1 MKIEKVSFVNKEGFQ
16 LSGKLYLPLEEE
28 PRYYAI
34 FAHCFTCSKNFKA
47 PSTISNMLMQLGV
60 AVLSFDFS
68 GLGNSEGEFEDTGFS
83 SNVEDLIAADT
94 FLRTNYQAPQMLI
107 GHSLGGTAVI
117 FAASRLDHIKA
128 VVTIGS
134 PANPKHVKKLFE
146 SDLETIKRE
155 GSAEVSIGGR
165 SFKIGKEF
173 LDDLDNQNLADLLPQ
188 MKKAF
193 LFLHSPQDKIVSI
206 ENASELYLNARH
218 PKSFISLDGAD
229 HLLSEEKES
238 RYVGELI
245 SSWSRKYFPIE
256 PTEHDLKGHQVKVRL
271 FGESYTSE
279 IKTPFHHLIADE
291 PKEVGGENLGPTPYD
306 LLMASLG
313 ACTVMTLKMYAQRKN
328 WKLDEIV
335 VYLDHD
341 KVHQTDSSEFEKPG
355 SKVNRFTRSL
365 EIKGELTSEIKQR
378 LLEIADKCPVHRTLK
393 EEILIETKF
402 R

>member
-1 MKIEKVSFVNKEGFQ
+1 MKIEKVSFVNKEGFT
-16 LSGKLYLPLEEE
+16 LSGTLYLPLDEK
-28 PRYYAI
+28 PRFYAI
-34 FAHCFTCSKNFKA
+34 FAHCFTCSQNFKA
-47 PSTISNMLMQLGV
+47 PSTISEMLMQLGV

-68 GLGNSEGEFEDTGFS
+68 GLGSSEGEFEDTGFS
-83 SNVEDLIAADT
+83 SNIEDLISADT
-94 FLRTNYQAPQMLI
+94 FLRTHYQAPQMLI
-107 GHSLGGTAVI
+107 GHSLGGTAAV
-117 FAASRLDHIKA
+117 FAASQLDHIKA

-134 PANPKHVKKLFE
+134 PANPEHVKKLFE

-165 SFKIGKEF
+165 NFKIGKQF
-173 LDDLDNQNLADLLPQ
+173 LDDLENRQLEDFLPE
-188 MKKAF
+188 MRKAF

-206 ENASELYLNARH
+206 DNAAELYMNAHH

-238 RYVGELI
+238 RYVGEVI
-245 SSWSRKYFPIE
+245 SSWSKKYFPME
-256 PTEHDLKGHQVKVRL
+256 VEENDLKGHQVKVRL

-313 ACTVMTLKMYAQRKN
+313 TCTVMTLKMYAERKK

-341 KVHQTDSSEFEKPG
+341 KVHQEDSIEFEEPG
-355 SKVNRFTRSL
+355 SKISRFTRTL
-365 EIKGELTSEIKQR
+365 EIKGDLTPEIKER
-378 LLEIADKCPVHRTLK
+378 LLEIADKCPVHRTLT

-402 R
+402 K